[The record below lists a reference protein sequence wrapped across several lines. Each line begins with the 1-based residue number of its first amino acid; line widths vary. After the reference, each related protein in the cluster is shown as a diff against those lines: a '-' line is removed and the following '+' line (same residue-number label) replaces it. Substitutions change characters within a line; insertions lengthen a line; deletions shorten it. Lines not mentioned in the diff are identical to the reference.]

1 MPELQD
7 LLDADEVLPA
17 EQAAEA
23 LRSAWGLG
31 AAPIKNLL
39 QLLES
44 KGAKAYSVGGPLQ
57 AIDAF

>member
-7 LLDADEVLPA
+7 LLDTDEVLPA

-23 LRSAWGLG
+23 MRGAWGLG

-44 KGAKAYSVGGPLQ
+44 KGAKVYSAGGPL
-57 AIDAF
+57 